1 MARAG
6 GPNAL
11 FPGGTRL
18 AVARDVAPGAETVF
32 QELFLRA
39 LEARRGESV
48 SLPVWLELAEAWRI
62 CEALREHRGN
72 RSAAA
77 RALGIGRRTLYFKM
91 KKLGIAASWV
101 ALRST
106 PADAGC

>member
-1 MARAG
+1 MRQ
-6 GPNAL
+6 
-11 FPGGTRL
+11 
-18 AVARDVAPGAETVF
+18 DVASGTEAVF
-32 QELFLRA
+32 QELFQQA
-39 LEARRGESV
+39 LEARRGEGV

-91 KKLGIAASWV
+91 KKLRIAAAWV
-101 ALRST
+101 ATGAQSAA
-106 PADAGC
+106 ADC